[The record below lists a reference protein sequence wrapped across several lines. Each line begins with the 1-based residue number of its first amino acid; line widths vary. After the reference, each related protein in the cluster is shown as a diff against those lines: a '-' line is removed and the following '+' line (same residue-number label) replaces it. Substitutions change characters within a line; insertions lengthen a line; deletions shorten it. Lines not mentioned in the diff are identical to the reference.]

1 MELRGLLRRERWRG
15 GDQPGHMLV
24 QRPVIP
30 LLGAQRVIARAVATQ
45 VGCSLG
51 ERLARGTGGDTA
63 AANAV
68 IPAASAEHSAPA
80 PACAAQGASRPLCG
94 TASSPPASSLLA
106 GTHTGTGTGTGTGT
120 KAVAKAVADAVPHTV
135 PGEVVVGGGE
145 VSSDPALSAYAE
157 SVGHED
163 EPWTSVPGRGADDTE
178 SSFLLSAAPAA

>member
-1 MELRGLLRRERWRG
+1 VELRGLLRRERWRG

-30 LLGAQRVIARAVATQ
+30 LFGAQRVTARAVATQ
-45 VGCSLG
+45 VGCSQG

-80 PACAAQGASRPLCG
+80 PSCAAQGASRPLCG

-106 GTHTGTGTGTGTGT
+106 GTHTGTGTGTN
-120 KAVAKAVADAVPHTV
+120 AVADAVPHAV

-145 VSSDPALSAYAE
+145 WSSDPALSAYAE
-157 SVGHED
+157 SSGNED

>member
-1 MELRGLLRRERWRG
+1 VELRGLLRRERWRG

-30 LLGAQRVIARAVATQ
+30 LFGAQRVTARAVATQ

-106 GTHTGTGTGTGTGT
+106 GTHTGTGTGT
-120 KAVAKAVADAVPHTV
+120 KAVAKAVADAVPHAV

-145 VSSDPALSAYAE
+145 VSSDPSVSACAE

-178 SSFLLSAAPAA
+178 SSFLLSAGPAA